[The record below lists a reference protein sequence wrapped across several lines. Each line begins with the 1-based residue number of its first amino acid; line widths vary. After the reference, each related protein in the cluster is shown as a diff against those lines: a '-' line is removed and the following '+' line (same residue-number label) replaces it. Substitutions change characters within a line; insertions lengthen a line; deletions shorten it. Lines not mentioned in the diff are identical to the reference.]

1 VGPRASTATTIVAA
15 ARLTIA
21 ERGSG
26 KLSLSAVAARA
37 GVSRPT
43 LYRWFPT
50 RDHLLEAVAAEE
62 EQEFYAGMR
71 IAIDAHRGPA
81 RQLDAALH
89 YLVLYL
95 DGSQDSD
102 PIGVDLEFVVLG
114 FRRILPTQVETL
126 AAVLGDSLT
135 QVPAVRAGALTCAQ
149 AAELFL
155 RLAYSHYLLPHP
167 DPEML
172 LANIRAF
179 AGLRRSAATRAVGRR
194 PVA

>member
-1 VGPRASTATTIVAA
+1 MGSNSNTAPAIVAA
-15 ARLTIA
+15 ARQAIA

-50 RDHLLEAVAAEE
+50 RDHLLEAVATEE

-71 IAIDAHRGPA
+71 VAIGAHRAPA
-81 RQLDAALH
+81 GQLDAALR

-95 DGSQDSD
+95 DESQAID
-102 PIGVDLEFVVLG
+102 PIGADPEFVVLG

-126 AAVLGDSLT
+126 VAVLGDALT
-135 QVPAVRAGALTCAQ
+135 QVPAVRAGTLTRAQ
-149 AAELFL
+149 AAEMFL

-172 LANIRAF
+172 LANIRGF
-179 AGLRRSAATRAVGRR
+179 AGLPQNAATRAVG
-194 PVA
+194 

>member
-1 VGPRASTATTIVAA
+1 VAPYSTTAATIVAA
-15 ARLTIA
+15 ARQTIA
-21 ERGSG
+21 ERRGG
-26 KLSLSAVAARA
+26 KLSLSAVATRA

-50 RDHLLEAVAAEE
+50 RDHLLEAIAAEE
-62 EQEFYAGMR
+62 QREFYAGMR
-71 IAIDAHRGPA
+71 VVIDAHRAPA
-81 RQLDAALH
+81 RQLDAALRF
-89 YLVLYL
+89 LVLYL

-149 AAELFL
+149 AAEMFL
-155 RLAYSHYLLPHP
+155 RLALSHYLVPHA
-167 DPEML
+167 DPEVL

-179 AGLRRSAATRAVGRR
+179 AGLRRSGATRAVG
-194 PVA
+194 